1 MTPCATGWCLAVMP
15 THSRGN
21 WVSTWQAKDMNPH
34 MQIQTFESA
43 YFIYPNVNLKL
54 KCRTLKTFQITKGR
68 EKVQNAILIS
78 LGLMCFIQ
86 EYICVLVSTP
96 STTIMKFTVVLV
108 FLLSNSIALDC
119 TMKLWISETP
129 CVSTSNSIAVENGT
143 GSDEAAIPFSP
154 QMVTCQ
160 EPQTWVC

>member
-1 MTPCATGWCLAVMP
+1 MP
-15 THSRGN
+15 HPQNLLDNKGERESPKCHSYQFR
-21 WVSTWQAKDMNPH
+21 
-34 MQIQTFESA
+34 A
-43 YFIYPNVNLKL
+43 YVLHS
-54 KCRTLKTFQITKGR
+54 G
-68 EKVQNAILIS
+68 
-78 LGLMCFIQ
+78 
-86 EYICVLVSTP
+86 ICVLVSTP

-154 QMVTCQ
+154 S
-160 EPQTWVC
+160 P

>member
-54 KCRTLKTFQITKGR
+54 KCRTLKTFQIRGERKSKTPFLS
-68 EKVQNAILIS
+68 VQ
-78 LGLMCFIQ
+78 GLCASFRN
-86 EYICVLVSTP
+86 ICVLVSTP

-154 QMVTCQ
+154 SPQMVTCQ